1 MIMKNGKRIKTDE
14 YKEKE
19 EFLNKSKLKERGW
32 TESMLKKILEQPDR
46 EIPNPIYKSASPVM
60 LYSMARIKKAELSE
74 DFENYKKKAEKRSRT
89 MKEISALKKEKL
101 LSQIDLMEF
110 KIRVISVDSLLN
122 NAIMNYN
129 DFHESKSLEFE
140 KYDFI
145 PVSKKSQREF
155 LERIMVNYVR
165 HNLTMYD
172 SHLEILAWKIG
183 VHEAVLKI
191 KCRVLD
197 EISKSYPKLE
207 SECNNQKQN
216 AVKQFN
222 ELFGK

>member
-1 MIMKNGKRIKTDE
+1 MKNGKKINNEE

-32 TESMLKKILEQPDR
+32 TESMIKKILEHPDR
-46 EIPNPIYKSASPVM
+46 KVPNPIYKSASPMM

-74 DFENYKKKAEKRSRT
+74 DFQIYKKKAEKRSRT
-89 MKEISALKKEKL
+89 MKEISASKKEKL

-110 KIRVISVDSLLN
+110 KIRVISMDALLN
-122 NAIMNYN
+122 NAVRNYN
-129 DFHESKSLEFE
+129 DFHESKSIEFE
-140 KYDFI
+140 KFDFI
-145 PVSKKSQREF
+145 PVSKDSEREF
-155 LERIMVNYVR
+155 LESIMVNYIR
-165 HNLTMYD
+165 HKLTRYD
-172 SHLEILAWKIG
+172 SHLEILAGKIG

-191 KCRVLD
+191 KCRILD
-197 EISKSYPKLE
+197 EISKSYPELE

>member
-74 DFENYKKKAEKRSRT
+74 DFQIYKTKAEKRSRT
-89 MKEISALKKEKL
+89 MKEISTSKKEKL

-110 KIRVISVDSLLN
+110 KIRVISMDALLN
-122 NAIMNYN
+122 NAIRNYN
-129 DFHESKSLEFE
+129 DFHESKSMEFG

-145 PVSKKSQREF
+145 PVAKNSERKF

-165 HNLTMYD
+165 HKLTRYD
-172 SHLEILAWKIG
+172 SHLEILARKIG

-191 KCRVLD
+191 KCRILD
-197 EISKSYPKLE
+197 EISKSYPELE
-207 SECNNQKQN
+207 SECNNQKQK

-222 ELFGK
+222 ELFGE